1 MKGMGYFW
9 LVLLLLIAACDD
21 AEAYKPRIGMEI
33 TGTTSYYHRSLNGNL
48 TANGERYKHM
58 GGMTAAH
65 RSLPFGTKLLVTDL
79 DTGKSVTVRVND
91 RGPFVRSRVLDLSG
105 LAARRLGIVKKG
117 LGKVDIRVL
126 SLPVP
131 RRSKD
136 TLGDFIKQQD
146 NFSDIVFVGKNYT
159 AGY

>member
-1 MKGMGYFW
+1 MKTFYIFLSICLGI
-9 LVLLLLIAACDD
+9 LVTCSPSYAS
-21 AEAYKPRIGMEI
+21 EPRIGMQMV
-33 TGTTSYYHRSLNGNL
+33 GTTSYYHRSLNGNL
-48 TANGERYKHM
+48 TANGERYRHM

-65 RSLPFGTKLLVTDL
+65 RNLPFGTKLLVTDR

-91 RGPFVRSRVLDLSG
+91 RGPYVKSRVLDLSG
-105 LAARRLGIVKKG
+105 LAATRLGIVKKG

-131 RRSKD
+131 KKSKD
-136 TLGDFIKQQD
+136 TLGDFIYQQD
-146 NFSDIVFVGKNYT
+146 NFSDVVLIDKIYT